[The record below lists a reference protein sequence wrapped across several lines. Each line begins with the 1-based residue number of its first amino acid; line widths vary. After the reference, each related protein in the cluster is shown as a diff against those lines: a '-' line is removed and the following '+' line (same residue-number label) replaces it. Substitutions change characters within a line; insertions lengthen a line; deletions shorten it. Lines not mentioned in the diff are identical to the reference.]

1 MNVFWFLIGSLF
13 LLMFLGMPV
22 VFSLFLSSILYL
34 IFYSNVPFLVLVH
47 RSVSSLQS
55 FALLTLPLYI
65 LAADMMNS
73 GRISN
78 EIFKFARSIFGH
90 TRGSLGYVNV
100 LVSMIFAGMSGSMS
114 ADIAGLGKIEIPM
127 MEEVGFDEE
136 FSVGL
141 TGASS
146 LIGPIIPPSIQM
158 VIYGMI
164 AEQSI
169 GQLFV
174 AGFVPGVALGIALMV
189 TVYIFSAV
197 RKYPCDTQRASLKQV
212 FYHFKRAIWALITPA
227 IILSG
232 IVFGI
237 FTPTEAA
244 VVAVVWAFTVSVLV
258 YKTVKIRDLFR
269 MVVSSV
275 MTSAMIL
282 FIMGAAAVFG
292 WIITIE
298 NAPNIL
304 KDVLLSATDS
314 PGIIMLIII
323 GVYLIL
329 GCFFDISSV
338 TLVFTPMLIPIL
350 RAYRIDLVHWGVI
363 QTLTLCVG
371 FLTPPFGV
379 GLFILSDM
387 TGLPVMKTAKTIAPF
402 LIPIAFVILL
412 ITYVPEIVLFLPRI
426 VFSR

>member
-1 MNVFWFLIGSLF
+1 MNVFVLLLGSLF
-13 LLMFLGMPV
+13 LFMLLGMPV

-34 IFYSNVPFLVLVH
+34 VFYSNVPFLVIAH
-47 RSVSSLQS
+47 RSISSLQS
-55 FALLTLPLYI
+55 FPLLTLPLYI

-78 EIFKFARSIFGH
+78 ELFKFARSLVGH
-90 TRGSLGYVNV
+90 RRGSLGYVNV
-100 LVSMIFAGMSGSMS
+100 LVSMLFAGMSGSMS

-127 MEEVGFDEE
+127 MEEVGFDKE

-146 LIGPIIPPSIQM
+146 IIGPIIPPSIQM
-158 VIYGMI
+158 IIYGMI

-174 AGFVPGVALGIALMV
+174 GGFIPGLVLGGALLV
-189 TVYIFSAV
+189 TVYVFSAI
-197 RKYPCDTQRASLKQV
+197 RKYPYDAQRASLKQIL
-212 FYHFKRAIWALITPA
+212 YHFRRAIWALVTPA

-244 VVAVVWAFTVSVLV
+244 VVAVVWAFFVSIVI
-258 YKTVKIRDLFR
+258 YKTIKLKDMMR
-269 MVVSSV
+269 MLIGAV

-304 KDVLLSATDS
+304 RDLLLSTTDN
-314 PGIIMLIII
+314 PGIILLLLIIA
-323 GVYLIL
+323 YLIL
-329 GCFFDISSV
+329 GCFFDISAV
-338 TLVFTPMLIPIL
+338 VLVFTPMLVPIL
-350 RAYRIDLVHWGVI
+350 RAYGIDLIHWGVV
-363 QTLTLCVG
+363 QTLTLCIG
-371 FLTPPFGV
+371 FVTPPFGV

-387 TGLPVMKTAKTIAPF
+387 TGMSVMKTAKTIVPF
-402 LIPIAFVILL
+402 IVPMLLVVFL
-412 ITYVPEIVLFLPRI
+412 ITYIPEIVLFLPRV
-426 VFSR
+426 VFFR

>member
-1 MNVFWFLIGSLF
+1 MSALWFLVGSLF

-34 IFYSNVPFLVLVH
+34 VFYSDVPFLVVVH
-47 RSVSSLQS
+47 RSISSLQS

-78 EIFKFARSIFGH
+78 EIFKFARSLFGH
-90 TRGSLGYVNV
+90 MRGSLGYVNV
-100 LVSMIFAGMSGSMS
+100 LASMIFAGMSGSMS

-127 MEEVGFDEE
+127 MEEAGFDKE

-146 LIGPIIPPSIQM
+146 IIGPIIPPSIQM

-174 AGFVPGVALGIALMV
+174 AGFIPGIVLGLALMIH
-189 TVYIFSAV
+189 VYIVSAI
-197 RKYPCDTQRASLKQV
+197 RNYPHDKQRATIRQV
-212 FYHFKRAIWALITPA
+212 FQHFRRAIWALITPA

-232 IVFGI
+232 IVLGM

-244 VVAVVWAFTVSVLV
+244 VVAVVWAFVISIFV
-258 YKTVKIRDLFR
+258 YKTIKLKDLGR
-269 MVVSSV
+269 MIVGSV
-275 MTSAMIL
+275 TTSAMIL

-292 WIITIE
+292 WIVTIE

-304 KDVLLSATDS
+304 RDLLLTTTDN
-314 PGIIMLIII
+314 PIVIMLIVI
-323 GVYLIL
+323 VAYLIL
-329 GCFFDISSV
+329 GCFFDISSI
-338 TLVFTPMLIPIL
+338 TLIFTPMLIPIL
-350 RAYRIDLVHWGVI
+350 KAFKIDLIHWGVV

-387 TGLPVMKTAKTIAPF
+387 TGLSVMRTARTIAPF
-402 LIPIAFVILL
+402 LIPITLVILL
-412 ITYVPEIVLFLPRI
+412 ITFIPEIVLFLPRI

>member
-1 MNVFWFLIGSLF
+1 MNVFVVLLGSLF
-13 LLMFLGMPV
+13 LFMLLGMPV
-22 VFSLFLSSILYL
+22 VFSLFSSSILYL
-34 IFYSNVPFLVLVH
+34 VFYGNVPFLVIAH
-47 RSVSSLQS
+47 RSISSLQS
-55 FALLTLPLYI
+55 FPLLTLPLYI
-65 LAADMMNS
+65 LAADMMNT

-78 EIFKFARSIFGH
+78 EIFKFCRCLIGH
-90 TRGSLGYVNV
+90 KRGSLGYVNV
-100 LVSMIFAGMSGSMS
+100 LVSMVFAGMSGSMS

-127 MEEVGFDEE
+127 MEEVGFDKE

-146 LIGPIIPPSIQM
+146 IIGPIIPPSIQM
-158 VIYGMI
+158 IIYGMI

-174 AGFVPGVALGIALMV
+174 GGFIPGIILGIALLV
-189 TVYIFSAV
+189 TVYIFSTI
-197 RKYPCDTQRASLKQV
+197 RKYPYDAKKASLRQI
-212 FYHFKRAIWALITPA
+212 FSHFKRSIWALITPA

-244 VVAVVWAFTVSVLV
+244 VVAVVWAFLVSIII
-258 YKTVKIRDLFR
+258 YKTITLKDMIPMLIGA
-269 MVVSSV
+269 V

-304 KDVLLSATDS
+304 RDLLLSTTDQ
-314 PGIIMLIII
+314 PGVILLFLII
-323 GVYLIL
+323 GYLIL
-329 GCFFDISSV
+329 GCFFDISAV
-338 TLVFTPMLIPIL
+338 VLVFTPMLIPIL
-350 RAYRIDLVHWGVI
+350 RAYGIDLIHWGVV
-363 QTLTLCVG
+363 QTLTLCIG
-371 FLTPPFGV
+371 FVTPPFGV

-387 TGLPVMKTAKTIAPF
+387 TGFTVMKTARTILPFIIPMLMVVF
-402 LIPIAFVILL
+402 LIAYIPD
-412 ITYVPEIVLFLPRI
+412 IVLYLPRLL
-426 VFSR
+426 FFG